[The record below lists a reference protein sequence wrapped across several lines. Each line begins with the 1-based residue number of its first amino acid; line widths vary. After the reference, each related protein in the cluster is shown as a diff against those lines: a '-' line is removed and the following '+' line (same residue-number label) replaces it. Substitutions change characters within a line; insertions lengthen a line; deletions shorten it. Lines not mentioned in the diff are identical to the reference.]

1 MALNLRKWGLLFHP
15 LPKDHKIYTGV
26 KSRMLSKNSL
36 VMQRDLEVIW
46 HPCTQMKDHERLPLI
61 PIQSAK
67 GVYLYDF
74 DGNSYIDAVSSWWVN
89 LFGHANERIN
99 CKIKAQLERL
109 EHVLL
114 AGFTHEPAV
123 DLAHKLVGITPDTLE
138 KVFYVDNGS
147 SAVEAALKMSYHYHL
162 NRGKSRPLFISLSN
176 SYHGETIG
184 ALSVG
189 DVALY
194 KETYKPLLIECL
206 QVPVPKDQSVEAANK
221 ALEALEKVLIEE
233 GEEVS
238 ALILEPLIQGA
249 GGMHMYHPHYLV
261 GARELTKKHDIHLI
275 ADEIMTGFGR
285 TGKMFAC
292 EHANISPDF
301 MTLSKGLT
309 GGYLALSVVMTT
321 NDVYNAFYCDYNEYK
336 AFLHSHSYTG
346 NPLACSAAL
355 ATLEIFEQNDILG
368 ENEKKRLYIK
378 EKLEKFSLLPNV
390 KEIRQQGMVTAIE
403 LKGYTPQERIGIR
416 IYEYALSQ
424 GVLLRPL
431 GHIIYFM
438 PPYIITYEE
447 IDKMVEVA
455 YEGIRRLVE
464 SEE

>member
-1 MALNLRKWGLLFHP
+1 MTNTNA
-15 LPKDHKIYTGV
+15 
-26 KSRMLSKNSL
+26 MM
-36 VMQRDLEVIW
+36 MQRDLEVIW
-46 HPCTQMKDHERLPLI
+46 HPCTQMKDHETLPLI
-61 PIQSAK
+61 PIRSGK

-74 DGNSYIDAVSSWWVN
+74 EGNSYIDAVSSWWVN
-89 LFGHANERIN
+89 LFGHANTQIN
-99 CKIKAQLERL
+99 TKIKAQLDTL

-123 DLAHKLVGITPDTLE
+123 ELAHKLVNITPKALK

-162 NRGKSRPLFISLSN
+162 NSGKRKPVFLSLTN

-194 KETYKPLLIECL
+194 KETYEPLLISNM
-206 QVPVPKDQSVEAANK
+206 QVAVPKDQSQEAAE
-221 ALEALEKVLIEE
+221 EALDLLEHVLMERSDEIA
-233 GEEVS
+233 

-249 GGMHMYHPHYLV
+249 GGMHMYHPDYLT
-261 GARELTKKHDIHLI
+261 GARVLTQKYDVHLI

-285 TGKMFAC
+285 TGKMFAFD
-292 EHANISPDF
+292 HTDVSPDF

-309 GGYLALSVVMTT
+309 GGYLPLSVVMTT
-321 NDVYNAFYCDYNEYK
+321 EDVYAAFYCDYNEYK

-346 NPLACSAAL
+346 NPLACAAAL
-355 ATLEIFEQNDILG
+355 ATLEIFEQNDVLA
-368 ENEKKRLYIK
+368 ENEKKSAYIK
-378 EKLEKFSLLPNV
+378 KRLKSFEALPNV
-390 KEIRQQGMVTAIE
+390 KEVRQQGMVAAIE
-403 LKGYTPQERIGIR
+403 LQGYDVRERIGLR
-416 IYEYALSQ
+416 LYEYALTQ

-438 PPYIITYEE
+438 PPYIITYDE
-447 IDKMVEVA
+447 IDKMMDVA
-455 YEGIRRLVE
+455 YEGIEKLEKKV
-464 SEE
+464 

>member
-1 MALNLRKWGLLFHP
+1 M
-15 LPKDHKIYTGV
+15 
-26 KSRMLSKNSL
+26 
-36 VMQRDLEVIW
+36 MQRDLEVIW
-46 HPCTQMKDHERLPLI
+46 HPCTQMKDHETLPLV
-61 PIQSAK
+61 PVKSGK

-74 DGNSYIDAVSSWWVN
+74 DGNAYIDAVSSWWVN
-89 LFGHANERIN
+89 IFGHANETIN
-99 CKIKAQLERL
+99 NRIKAQLDTL

-114 AGFTHEPAV
+114 AGFTHEPAIE
-123 DLAHKLVGITPDTLE
+123 LAHKLVNMTPKGLE

-162 NRGKSRPLFISLSN
+162 NMGKRKALFLSLTN

-189 DVALY
+189 DVELY
-194 KETYKPLLIECL
+194 KDTYAPLLIANM
-206 QVPVPKDQSVEAANK
+206 QVPVPKDQSVEAAQEALQ
-221 ALEALEKVLIEE
+221 ALEEVLKERSDEIAAFI
-233 GEEVS
+233 V
-238 ALILEPLIQGA
+238 EPLIQGA
-249 GGMHMYHPHYLV
+249 GGMHMYHPAYLS
-261 GARELTKKHDIHLI
+261 GARALTQQYGVHLI

-292 EHANISPDF
+292 DHAEISPDF
-301 MTLSKGLT
+301 MTLSKALT

-321 NDVYNAFYCDYNEYK
+321 NDVYQAFYCDYNEYK

-346 NPLACSAAL
+346 NPLACAAAL

-368 ENEKKRLYIK
+368 ENEKKSRYIM
-378 EKLEKFSLLPNV
+378 EQLEKFSVLPNV

-403 LKGYTPQERIGIR
+403 LKGYETTERIGVK
-416 IYEYALSQ
+416 IYKYALTR

-438 PPYIITYEE
+438 PPYVISYEE
-447 IDKMVEVA
+447 IDKMIEVA
-455 YEGIRRLVE
+455 YEGVKKVAR
-464 SEE
+464 

>member
-1 MALNLRKWGLLFHP
+1 MWLF
-15 LPKDHKIYTGV
+15 KKGDYI
-26 KSRMLSKNSL
+26 RMEVGKNS
-36 VMQRDLEVIW
+36 VMMQRDLEVIW
-46 HPCTQMKDHERLPLI
+46 HPCTQMKDHETLPLV
-61 PIQSAK
+61 PIKSGK

-74 DGNSYIDAVSSWWVN
+74 EGNSYIDAVSSWWVN
-89 LFGHANERIN
+89 LFGHANPEIN
-99 CKIKAQLERL
+99 TKIKAQLDTL

-123 DLAHKLVGITPDTLE
+123 ELAHKLVNITPDTLG

-147 SAVEAALKMSYHYHL
+147 SAVEAALKMSYHYHRNL
-162 NRGKSRPLFISLSN
+162 GKNKSVFLSLTN

-194 KETYKPLLIECL
+194 KETYEPLLIANI
-206 QVPVPKDQSVEAANK
+206 QVEVPKDQTPEAAKVALVKLEETLK
-221 ALEALEKVLIEE
+221 AKSEE
-233 GEEVS
+233 IAAFIV
-238 ALILEPLIQGA
+238 EPLIQGA
-249 GGMHMYHPHYLV
+249 GGMHMYHSDYLV
-261 GARELTKKHDIHLI
+261 GARVLTQKYGVHLI

-292 EHANISPDF
+292 EHADISPDF

-309 GGYLALSVVMTT
+309 GGYLPLSVVMTT
-321 NDVYNAFYCDYNEYK
+321 EDVYNAFYCDYNEYK

-355 ATLEIFEQNDILG
+355 ATLEIFEKSDVLG
-368 ENEKKRLYIK
+368 DNEKKRIYIANA
-378 EKLEKFSLLPNV
+378 LEKFKTLANV
-390 KEIRQQGMVTAIE
+390 KTIRQQGMVTAIE
-403 LKGYTPQERIGIR
+403 LGGYDVKERIGVQ

-431 GHIIYFM
+431 GSVIYFM

-447 IDKMVEVA
+447 IDKMIEVA
-455 YEGIRRLVE
+455 YEGIKLFAKE
-464 SEE
+464 

>member
-1 MALNLRKWGLLFHP
+1 MT
-15 LPKDHKIYTGV
+15 D
-26 KSRMLSKNSL
+26 KNSAI
-36 VMQRDLEVIW
+36 MKRDLEVIW
-46 HPCTQMKDHERLPLI
+46 HPCTQMKDHETLPLI
-61 PIQSAK
+61 PIKSGK

-74 DGNSYIDAVSSWWVN
+74 EGNSYIDAVSSWWVN
-89 LFGHANERIN
+89 LFGHANETIN
-99 CKIKAQLERL
+99 TKIKKQLDTL

-123 DLAHKLVGITPDTLE
+123 ELAHKLVSITPEALA

-162 NRGKSRPLFISLSN
+162 NLGKRKPLFLSLTN

-194 KETYKPLLIECL
+194 KETYEPLLIANM
-206 QVPVPKDQSVEAANK
+206 QVPVPKDQSESAANE
-221 ALEALEKVLIEE
+221 ALEILEKVLLENSEE
-233 GEEVS
+233 IA

-249 GGMHMYHPHYLV
+249 GGMHMYHPAYLT
-261 GARELTKKHDIHLI
+261 GARRLTKQYDVHLI

-292 EHANISPDF
+292 EHADISPDF

-309 GGYLALSVVMTT
+309 GGYLPLSVVMTS
-321 NDVYNAFYCDYNEYK
+321 NEVYNAFYCDYNEYK

-355 ATLEIFEQNDILG
+355 ATLEIFEQNDVLG
-368 ENEKKRLYIK
+368 ENEKKRVYIQK
-378 EKLEKFSLLPNV
+378 QVEKFKPLSNV
-390 KEIRQQGMVTAIE
+390 KEVRQQGMVTAIE
-403 LKGYTPQERIGIR
+403 LQGYDVKERIGLR
-416 IYEYALSQ
+416 IYEYALSR

-431 GHIIYFM
+431 GNVIYFM

-447 IDKMVEVA
+447 IDKMIEVA
-455 YEGIRRLVE
+455 YEGIERII
-464 SEE
+464 S

>member
-1 MALNLRKWGLLFHP
+1 M
-15 LPKDHKIYTGV
+15 Y
-26 KSRMLSKNSL
+26 SKNS
-36 VMQRDLEVIW
+36 VMMQRDLEVIW
-46 HPCTQMKDHERLPLI
+46 HPCTQMKDHETLPLV
-61 PIQSAK
+61 PIKSGK
-67 GVYLYDF
+67 GIYLYDF
-74 DGNSYIDAVSSWWVN
+74 EGNSYIDAVSSWWVN
-89 LFGHANERIN
+89 LFGHANTVIN
-99 CKIKAQLERL
+99 DKIKVQLDKL

-114 AGFTHEPAV
+114 AGFTHEPAIE
-123 DLAHKLVGITPDTLE
+123 LAHKLVNITPEALQ

-162 NRGKSRPLFISLSN
+162 NLGKRKPLFLSLTN

-194 KETYKPLLIECL
+194 KETYAPLLIANM
-206 QVPVPKDQSVEAANK
+206 QVPVPKDQSATAAK
-221 ALEALEKVLIEE
+221 EALSILETVLQEKADEI
-233 GEEVS
+233 
-238 ALILEPLIQGA
+238 AAFILEPLIQGA
-249 GGMHMYHPHYLV
+249 GGMHMYHPNYLS
-261 GARELTKKHDIHLI
+261 GARELTKKYDIHLI

-292 EHANISPDF
+292 EHAEISPDF

-309 GGYLALSVVMTT
+309 GGYLPLSVVMTT

-355 ATLEIFEQNDILG
+355 ATLEIFEQNDILKQ
-368 ENEKKRLYIK
+368 NEEKRVYIE
-378 EKLEKFSLLPNV
+378 EKVKRFKLLPNV

-403 LKGYTPQERIGIR
+403 LKGYDAKERIGLH
-416 IYEYALSQ
+416 IYEYALGQ

-431 GHIIYFM
+431 GNVIYFM

-447 IDKMVEVA
+447 IDKMIEVA
-455 YEGIRRLVE
+455 YQGIKTI
-464 SEE
+464 S

>member
-1 MALNLRKWGLLFHP
+1 M
-15 LPKDHKIYTGV
+15 D
-26 KSRMLSKNSL
+26 SKNTSM
-36 VMQRDLEVIW
+36 MQRDLEVIW
-46 HPCTQMKDHERLPLI
+46 HPCTQMKDHETLPLI
-61 PIQSAK
+61 PIKSGK

-74 DGNSYIDAVSSWWVN
+74 EDNAYIDAVSSWWVN
-89 LFGHANERIN
+89 LFGHTNPAINE
-99 CKIKAQLERL
+99 KIKAQLDTL

-123 DLAHKLVGITPDTLE
+123 ELAHKLVNITPTALK

-162 NRGKSRPLFISLSN
+162 NLGKRKPVFLSLTN

-194 KETYKPLLIECL
+194 KETYEPLLIANM
-206 QVPVPKDQSVEAANK
+206 QVTVPKDQSQAA
-221 ALEALEKVLIEE
+221 AAEALVTLEKLLKEKSDEI
-233 GEEVS
+233 
-238 ALILEPLIQGA
+238 AAFILEPLIQGA
-249 GGMHMYHPHYLV
+249 GGMHMYHPDYLV
-261 GARELTKKHDIHLI
+261 GARALTRKYDVHLI

-309 GGYLALSVVMTT
+309 GGYLPLSVVMTT
-321 NDVYNAFYCDYNEYK
+321 DDVYNAFYCDYNEHK

-346 NPLACSAAL
+346 NPLACAAAL

-368 ENEKKRLYIK
+368 ENEKKRQYIK
-378 EKLEKFSLLPNV
+378 TELEKFKMLKNV

-403 LKGYTPQERIGIR
+403 LKGYDAKERIGLR
-416 IYEYALSQ
+416 LYEYALTQ

-431 GHIIYFM
+431 GHVIYFM
-438 PPYIITYEE
+438 PPYIINYEE
-447 IDKMVEVA
+447 IDKMVQVA
-455 YEGIRRLVE
+455 YEGIQQL
-464 SEE
+464 